1 MTGMS
6 GWFVF
11 RRVLS
16 HISDASDLPH
26 WSDPI
31 SASLFP
37 PSASQLFKAPWFG
50 LVLLCPHPC
59 CWEDVALKGLLG
71 SSLQQ
76 TSRVLTLEHRSFIRG
91 PPNVNIFARYPV
103 YALPPP
109 ASCLF
114 SILLCLTLGPRN
126 YIPGLPKTTA
136 VWWAGTRRMLVSG
149 RQRLGY
155 HPRTKF
161 SPYSARVCSSVCNSP
176 HFSFCC
182 EGFVPLLDFSLA
194 CISLHCPFRAGD
206 IMASYRCW
214 LLGDSSSLICSFT
227 DCK

>member
-1 MTGMS
+1 MVLPFKNIVLHGYSHTIWNDRWQGPPDIMTGMS

-109 ASCLF
+109 HR
-114 SILLCLTLGPRN
+114 I
-126 YIPGLPKTTA
+126 
-136 VWWAGTRRMLVSG
+136 
-149 RQRLGY
+149 
-155 HPRTKF
+155 F
-161 SPYSARVCSSVCNSP
+161 SPFFSVLLW
-176 HFSFCC
+176 
-182 EGFVPLLDFSLA
+182 VPGTTYLGSLKQLQSGGQA
-194 CISLHCPFRAGD
+194 LGG
-206 IMASYRCW
+206 CW
-214 LLGDSSSLICSFT
+214 
-227 DCK
+227 